1 VIKNLES
8 YNSLGSNTVDERR
21 YTEYRNGL
29 IKKLTELTAN
39 KTLSND
45 DKRKMFME
53 NIFKSSD
60 INTLILE
67 TSIIKKLDTLGG
79 LPKLLL
85 TIYCKWVESVI

>member
-1 VIKNLES
+1 VTKALES
-8 YNSLGSNTVDERR
+8 YNLGSETVEGKRF
-21 YTEYRNGL
+21 TEYRNGL

-39 KTLSND
+39 KTLSSD
-45 DKRKMFME
+45 DKRKIFME
-53 NIFKSSD
+53 SIFKSSD

-85 TIYCKWVESVI
+85 TVYCKWVESIL